1 MSLMKRIS
9 LIFRSKANK
18 ALDRAED
25 PRETLDY
32 SYQRQLDLLSKV
44 RRGVADVATSRK
56 RVELQVTQLEQQQ
69 TKLQGQAEKALQMDR
84 EDLAREALTRKSG
97 LTNQITDLKAQHAQL
112 QGEEEKLTLAQQRLQ
127 AKVESFR
134 TRKETIKATYTAA
147 EAQTRIGEAMSG
159 IGEEMGDVGM
169 AIQRAEDK
177 TAQMQAR
184 AGAIDELIASG
195 ALDDASQLNAG
206 DDITR
211 ELESMSSQADVEA
224 ELMQLKGLSRRPG
237 ARRDRERRQPRA
249 ATCSP
254 SSRRPPPRAS
264 SPDDRPGPRR
274 GPVRRLR
281 RGPRP
286 AQRARRGR
294 GDAPS
299 RPATRPPS
307 APRSRPCSTAY
318 APSACRTTSTPS
330 TSPT

>member
-1 MSLMKRIS
+1 MGIMQRMST
-9 LIFRSKANK
+9 IFRAKANK

-56 RVELQVTQLEQQQ
+56 RVELQIAQLTQQSD
-69 TKLQGQAEKALQMDR
+69 KLQDQAQKAISMNR

-97 LTNQITDLKAQHAQL
+97 LTGQIGDLQTQLAQL

-147 EAQTRIGEAMSG
+147 EAQTRINEAMSG

-195 ALDDASQLNAG
+195 ALDDASSLNRG
-206 DDITR
+206 DDISR
-211 ELESMSSQADVEA
+211 ELEAMSSQADVEA
-224 ELMQLKGLSRRPG
+224 ELAKLKGVP
-237 ARRDRERRQPRA
+237 AAPQPDAIEA
-249 ATCSP
+249 AKSEPIVTETP
-254 SSRRPPPRAS
+254 QAETVQNK
-264 SPDDRPGPRR
+264 D
-274 GPVRRLR
+274 
-281 RGPRP
+281 
-286 AQRARRGR
+286 AQ
-294 GDAPS
+294 
-299 RPATRPPS
+299 
-307 APRSRPCSTAY
+307 
-318 APSACRTTSTPS
+318 
-330 TSPT
+330 